1 MENTK
6 ENIPVIGI
14 AQVLQMLKNGK
25 TREEIR
31 VHYSIT
37 KTDLGLLFKHPALIG
52 KKTIKAKT
60 PAFTIVEDE
69 VVVEEIVVEE
79 VETIK
84 IVEDEKPQPA
94 IPVSENDV
102 QEPVE
107 EIEEKEDAKSTWV

>member
-37 KTDLGLLFKHPALIG
+37 KTDLVLLFKHPSLIG

-69 VVVEEIVVEE
+69 VVVEEIVVE
-79 VETIK
+79 TIK
-84 IVEDEKPQPA
+84 IVEDEQPQPA